1 MGEVFLSR
9 IERINKYRTRVY
21 ESRGRME
28 AVIMADIINFSQ
40 LNLSVNFTSFSQIN
54 LSGAG
59 SSAAV
64 NSSGLNN
71 GARNVMPAVDSNAGI
86 AAIVNSG
93 SSDGE
98 SFDSVNIS
106 DSARALSFLKNALTN
121 NGFTAAEADSYVS
134 RYAEDPV
141 INHELDKLFRLLEPL
156 FDDKDKF
163 RQNVEKFMAN
173 FAKLTN
179 KSSGSQVKQ
188 SLGDLA
194 SKVQNII
201 NNKTSSPSAE
211 SVARIAAVEVSIEIS
226 IVEGRVQFIDRKQTD
241 PLILDMDG
249 NGYELTNADDGALFD
264 IDADGALDKMAVT
277 KGNDAV
283 LALDTNNNG
292 IIDNGKELFGDQ
304 NGAADGFSELAKYD
318 GNKDGII
325 DANDQIFDRL
335 KLLKFVKNANGSYTQ
350 KLTALKS
357 SAITAIDLNKIYGAN
372 DEVNGSSI
380 VKKSFAYLNNNEN
393 NRIGIADALLE
404 NYRV

>member
-1 MGEVFLSR
+1 M
-9 IERINKYRTRVY
+9 T
-21 ESRGRME
+21 
-28 AVIMADIINFSQ
+28 DIINFSQ

-54 LSGAG
+54 LSGSG

-71 GARNVMPAVDSNAGI
+71 GAQNVLSTANSNAGI
-86 AAIVNSG
+86 AGVVNSG
-93 SSDGE
+93 RSDGAP
-98 SFDSVNIS
+98 SDSVNIS
-106 DSARALSFLKNALTN
+106 DSARALGFLKNALTN
-121 NGFTAAEADSYVS
+121 NGFSAAEADNYVS

-141 INHELDKLFRLLEPL
+141 LNHELDKLFRLLEPL
-156 FDDKDKF
+156 FDDKNKF

-179 KSSGSQVKQ
+179 KSSGNQVKQ

-194 SKVQNII
+194 SKVQSII
-201 NNKTSSPSAE
+201 NNKTSSSSVE
-211 SVARIAAVEVSIEIS
+211 SVTQIAAVEVSIEIS
-226 IVEGRVQFIDRKQTD
+226 IVEGRVQFVDRKQTD

-249 NGYELTNADDGALFD
+249 NGYELTKADDGALFD
-264 IDADGALDKMAVT
+264 IDADGMIDKMAVT
-277 KGNDAV
+277 KGKDTM
-283 LALDTNNNG
+283 LALDINNNG

-318 GNKDGII
+318 DNKNGIV

-335 KLLKFVKNANGSYTQ
+335 KLLQFVKNVNGSYNQ

-372 DEVNGSSI
+372 DQINGSSI

-393 NRIGIADALLE
+393 NHIGISDALLE
-404 NYRV
+404 NYRI